1 MARSPFVRSYGM
13 AVADQA
19 VLPLKAAVLERVL
32 VLREAQPKIVVSS
45 FPTAAGRPPTLT
57 DRA

>member
-1 MARSPFVRSYGM
+1 M

-19 VLPLKAAVLERVL
+19 VLPLKAAVLELVL
-32 VLREAQPKIVVSS
+32 VPREPQPKNVVSS